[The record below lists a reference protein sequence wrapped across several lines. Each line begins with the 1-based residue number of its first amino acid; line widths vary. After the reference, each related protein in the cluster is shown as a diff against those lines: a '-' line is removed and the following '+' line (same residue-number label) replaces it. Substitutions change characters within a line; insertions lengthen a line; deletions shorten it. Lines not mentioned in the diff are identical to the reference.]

1 MSAATNGRTVGEAA
15 APAPLPTRR
24 IERCLNCGEGDL
36 RPLPFAYEFRGS
48 FPAVRCPR
56 CGLFFLA
63 VQPTADGLAE
73 LYSAAY
79 FESDFR
85 CGRSDVAYADEAAFR
100 VENEGLLAAFDAVVP
115 PRAAPRRLLEVGC
128 AGGWLLKHAR
138 ERGWDPKGVELSA
151 DAASRARALGL
162 DVFHGD
168 LAGAAYAAASFDL
181 VYMGDVL
188 EHVPDCR
195 AVLVEIARVL
205 VPGGRLFLRGP
216 ITTHSLARR
225 LALAVCGATG
235 RTIVLHE
242 PPYHLWEFRPGSLER
257 LLESTGFRLESLRQA
272 KIPPGRTHGRKSWL
286 ERGAMLAIDLLNAPI
301 TAAFN
306 AFGDRIQLVARRDS

>member
-1 MSAATNGRTVGEAA
+1 MSVATAGRGDA
-15 APAPLPTRR
+15 APPLPTRR
-24 IERCLNCGEGDL
+24 IDRCLHCGAEDL
-36 RPLPFAYEFRGS
+36 RPLPLAYEFRGR
-48 FPAVRCPR
+48 FPAVHCPR
-56 CGLFFLA
+56 CGLLFLA
-63 VQPTADGLAE
+63 VQPAGEGLAE

-100 VENEGLLAAFDAVVP
+100 PENAGLLAAFDVVVP
-115 PRAAPRRLLEVGC
+115 PDGVTRRLLEVGC

-138 ERGWDPKGVELSA
+138 EHGWDPKGVELSA
-151 DAASRARALGL
+151 DAAGRARALGL

-168 LAGAAYAAASFDL
+168 LAGAAYPDASFDL

-195 AVLVEIARVL
+195 AVLAEVARVL

-225 LALAVCGATG
+225 LALSVCGATG
-235 RTIVLHE
+235 RTIVLRE
-242 PPYHLWEFRPGSLER
+242 PPYHLWEFRPASLER
-257 LLESTGFRLESLRQA
+257 LLVSTGFRLDSMQQT
-272 KIPPGRTHGRKSWL
+272 KIPPGRTHGRKSPL
-286 ERGAMLAIDLLNAPI
+286 ERAALFALDAVNAPI
-301 TAAFN
+301 TAALN
-306 AFGDRIQLVARRDS
+306 AFGDRVQLVARRVS

>member
-1 MSAATNGRTVGEAA
+1 MSAAPAA
-15 APAPLPTRR
+15 AAKDALPLPTRR
-24 IERCLNCGEGDL
+24 LDRCLNCGAQDL
-36 RPLPFAYEFRGS
+36 RPLPLAYEFRGR
-48 FPAVRCPR
+48 FPAVRCPG

-63 VQPTADGLAE
+63 VQPTAEGLAE

-85 CGRSDVAYADEAAFR
+85 CGRSEVAYADEAAFR
-100 VENEGLLAAFDAVVP
+100 AENAGLLAAFDAIVP
-115 PRAAPRRLLEVGC
+115 PGATPRRLLEVGC

-138 ERGWDPKGVELSA
+138 ERGWEVKGVELSA
-151 DAASRARALGL
+151 DAAARARALGL

-168 LAGAAYAAASFDL
+168 LAGAAYPAASFDL

-195 AVLVEIARVL
+195 AVLAEVARVL

-225 LALAVCGATG
+225 LALGVCGATG
-235 RTIVLHE
+235 RTIVLRE
-242 PPYHLWEFRPGSLER
+242 PPYHLWEFRPASLER
-257 LLESTGFRLESLRQA
+257 LLEATGFRLDSMQQS
-272 KIPPGRTHGRKSWL
+272 KIPPGRTHGRKSPL
-286 ERGAMLAIDLLNAPI
+286 ERAAMLTLDAVNAPI
-301 TAAFN
+301 TAALN
-306 AFGDRIQLVARRDS
+306 AFGDRVQLVARRDS